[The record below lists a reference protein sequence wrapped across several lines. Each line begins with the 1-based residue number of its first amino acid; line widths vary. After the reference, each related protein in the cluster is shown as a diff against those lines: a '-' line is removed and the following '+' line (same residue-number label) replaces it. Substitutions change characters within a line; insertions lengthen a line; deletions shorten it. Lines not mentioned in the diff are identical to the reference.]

1 MQPGVCPG
9 PTTLQCEFIKTATKR
24 SLRDPFMPPITPHA
38 PPQELFIRD
47 AIICTSEKTRGDWLI
62 VQNEG
67 CLLSSGDTLQ
77 QQ

>member
-1 MQPGVCPG
+1 
-9 PTTLQCEFIKTATKR
+9 
-24 SLRDPFMPPITPHA
+24 MPPITPHA

-67 CLLSSGDTLQ
+67 CRLSSGDTLQ